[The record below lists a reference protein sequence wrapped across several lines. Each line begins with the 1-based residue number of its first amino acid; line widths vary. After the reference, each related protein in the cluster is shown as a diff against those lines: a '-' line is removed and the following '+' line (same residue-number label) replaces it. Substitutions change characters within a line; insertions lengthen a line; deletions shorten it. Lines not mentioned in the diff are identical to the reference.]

1 MSKFNYFVI
10 FLKKINLSINSLLEK
25 YLNKLN
31 TINLLSI
38 VRSNKVLVTFVMLI
52 VLFLSYLSIPHA
64 YNKDEIKREIVSQFS
79 NKYGLDLIISKDF
92 KYNFF
97 PRPHFLIHNSSILE
111 KQIEISKVK
120 KLYIFVSLK
129 NLFSLKDIVIN
140 NINLENANFNFNK
153 KNYNFFIKFL
163 DNDFSKSKFKIK
175 DSNIFYRNI
184 DNEVLFIN
192 KIIKMNYNYDPK
204 ELKNIIISD
213 NEIFNVPYSFKLY
226 KNKEKK
232 IFSKIDLNFLNLQIE
247 NELSYKDDLKK
258 GSTNLLYNKKKSL
271 VNYEFSQN
279 LFVFNYFE
287 KIKNSN
293 FSYRGTINL
302 NPFFSNFVGK
312 SDKID
317 LSFIFNANAFLAQLL
332 KTEILNNKNL
342 NVVLSVNSNKIQNY
356 KSFVDISF
364 NSKIEEGL
372 IDIDNTKFS
381 WKNYANFEMSD
392 TLIYVKDNQLI
403 LDGKL
408 IIDLVDLNEV
418 YKFMLTPKKNRLE
431 LKKVELNINYN
442 FDHKILNINDIKIDN
457 QNNKKVGEVL
467 KSLIFKNDNL
477 QNKIYLKKII
487 NSAIKSYVG

>member
-1 MSKFNYFVI
+1 MSKLNYFAK
-10 FLKKINLSINSLLEK
+10 FLKKINLSINSLLKK

-31 TINLLSI
+31 SINLSI
-38 VRSNKVLVTFVMLI
+38 IVYSNKVLVTFVVLI
-52 VLFLSYLSIPHA
+52 VLFLSYLSIPHV
-64 YNKDEIKREIVSQFS
+64 YNKAEIKRELENQFS
-79 NKYGLDLIISKDF
+79 NKFGLDLIISKDL

-97 PRPHFLIHNSSILE
+97 PRPHFLVHNSSIFE
-111 KQIEISKVK
+111 KQLEISKVK

-129 NLFSLKDIVIN
+129 NLFSLKNIAIN
-140 NINLENANFNFNK
+140 NVNLENANFNFNK
-153 KNYNFFIKFL
+153 KNYNFFIKLL
-163 DNDFSKSKFKIK
+163 DNDFTKSTFKIK
-175 DSNIFYRNI
+175 DSNIFYRSN

-192 KIIKMNYNYDPK
+192 KIIKMNYDYDPK

-213 NEIFNVPYSFKLY
+213 NEIFNIPYSFKLY
-226 KNKEKK
+226 KNEEKK
-232 IFSKIDLNFLNLQIE
+232 FFSIISLNFLNLQIE
-247 NELSYKDDLKK
+247 NELSYKDNLKK
-258 GSTNLLYNKKKSL
+258 GSTNFLYNKKKSSAI
-271 VNYEFSQN
+271 YEINQSSFI
-279 LFVFNYFE
+279 FNYFE

-293 FSYRGTINL
+293 FTYRGAINL
-302 NPFFSNFVGK
+302 NPFFSNFIGK

-317 LSFIFNANAFLAQLL
+317 LSFIFNTNAVFAQLL

-342 NVVLSVNSNKIQNY
+342 NVVVSINSNKIKNY
-356 KSFVDISF
+356 KSFVDISL

-381 WKNYANFEMSD
+381 WNNDVDFEMSD

-408 IIDLVDLNEV
+408 IIDIVDLNKF

-431 LKKVELNINYN
+431 IKKVELNINYN
-442 FDHKILNINDIKIDN
+442 FDQKILYLNDIKIDN
-457 QNNKKVGEVL
+457 KKNKKVSEVL

-477 QNKIYLKKII
+477 QNKIYLKNII